1 MNHKFSTCFCFILFL
16 LAGIS
21 CSKKS
26 VPPPV
31 GMSPSAPSSSPGP
44 LPTNFP
50 AMSSINSISEIRL
63 PVLIDSDALVRQV
76 NLLIPTILYEDND
89 ITDDKMIIRA
99 EKMDSVQLSILPNK
113 LMYNVPFRLHIER
126 DIGISRVKAEGAM
139 RIFFNTDYSILEDWR
154 FETTTT
160 IISHEWIE
168 TPKVKLG
175 IINIPIEL
183 IADKIMSRSANI
195 VCKNIDAQLQDGFRL
210 RDYVDLAWRKIQQPI
225 QISDTPHVSWLLIQP
240 EKIKMVPIN
249 TVDGTVQTSLEF
261 RSITDIEFGPKPELP
276 YAGVLPTFEQIDKL
290 AKDSLIELTV
300 RFPLQR
306 GEQLLRDYFKDQEF
320 RDGNKVMIIDSLHI
334 TGRSPKVHV
343 EAFVSGTY
351 PATLELEGVPVYNK
365 IRRRFEL
372 KDMDYSLKS
381 KNILVKAASWIL
393 KKNLNKKLE
402 ELMVYDVGSYI
413 DSGKKNLKEA
423 LSQIKTLGFSMKADI
438 KDVWA
443 LDPVLMDDQA
453 EVKFLADGQFRIL
466 IDELVK

>member
-1 MNHKFSTCFCFILFL
+1 
-16 LAGIS
+16 
-21 CSKKS
+21 
-26 VPPPV
+26 
-31 GMSPSAPSSSPGP
+31 
-44 LPTNFP
+44 
-50 AMSSINSISEIRL
+50 
-63 PVLIDSDALVRQV
+63 
-76 NLLIPTILYEDND
+76 
-89 ITDDKMIIRA
+89 
-99 EKMDSVQLSILPNK
+99 
-113 LMYNVPFRLHIER
+113 
-126 DIGISRVKAEGAM
+126 
-139 RIFFNTDYSILEDWR
+139 
-154 FETTTT
+154 
-160 IISHEWIE
+160 
-168 TPKVKLG
+168 
-175 IINIPIEL
+175 
-183 IADKIMSRSANI
+183 MSRSANI

-261 RSITDIEFGPKPELP
+261 RSITDIEFGAKPELP